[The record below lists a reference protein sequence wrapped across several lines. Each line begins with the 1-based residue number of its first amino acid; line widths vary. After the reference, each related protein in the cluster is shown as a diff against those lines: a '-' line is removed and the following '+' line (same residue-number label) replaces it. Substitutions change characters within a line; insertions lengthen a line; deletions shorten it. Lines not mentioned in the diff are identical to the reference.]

1 MLAYSQ
7 SVGCKPSPGD
17 LRDRLQDNGPSSSTS
32 LESLPSPAEVARL
45 VCAVFARSVSNG
57 ENDALFVVL
66 EFVRPSL
73 QSMFNFAVAEPGLGL
88 LCPWDSPGKNTELGC
103 HALLQEIVST
113 QGLNLGLPLCRQ
125 ILYFLSHH
133 HFVILSCT
141 QLTSMNIHFL

>member
-7 SVGCKPSPGD
+7 SVGFRPSPGD

-66 EFVRPSL
+66 EFVRPSF

-88 LCPWDSPGKNTELGC
+88 LCPWDSPGKNTEVGC
-103 HALLQEIVST
+103 HALLQGIFPT
-113 QGLNLGLPLCRQ
+113 QGSNL
-125 ILYFLSHH
+125 
-133 HFVILSCT
+133 CT
-141 QLTSMNIHFL
+141 ESPGKPST

>member
-88 LCPWDSPGKNTELGC
+88 LCPWDSPGKNTGVGC
-103 HALLQEIVST
+103 HFLLQGIFPA
-113 QGLNLGLPLCRQ
+113 QGSNLHLLHLLHWQADSLPLHHLRSP
-125 ILYFLSHH
+125 FTAEGLS
-133 HFVILSCT
+133 I
-141 QLTSMNIHFL
+141 IPI

>member
-45 VCAVFARSVSNG
+45 ACAVFVRSVGDCGKQCSVI
-57 ENDALFVVL
+57 LK
-66 EFVRPSL
+66 FVRPSL

-113 QGLNLGLPLCRQ
+113 QGLNLGLPP
-125 ILYFLSHH
+125 
-133 HFVILSCT
+133 
-141 QLTSMNIHFL
+141 